1 MRWENFCITSQNNV
15 FTSLSTSFCECCVYW
30 SRVSSSLVLHLLRQ
44 TPSPGI
50 SSSLF
55 LELITSLQTLILTA
69 NTNNTNTHSTHPTR
83 TTLPTHCP
91 LLLSVCLREIPETA
105 WNITSAASPADYE
118 SFALCIF
125 QADAWK
131 IMFFHLLNKYL

>member
-15 FTSLSTSFCECCVYW
+15 FTSLSTSFCERCVYW

-55 LELITSLQTLILTA
+55 LELITSLQTLILT
-69 NTNNTNTHSTHPTR
+69 TNTNTHTTR
-83 TTLPTHCP
+83 TNLPTHCP

-105 WNITSAASPADYE
+105 WIITSTASTADATDE
-118 SFALCIF
+118 SFSLCIF

-131 IMFFHLLNKYL
+131 ITSFHLLNTYL